1 MFFSPFLKKVSRS
14 WGAIMLF
21 LFCLLTSARAQV
33 IDVRE
38 GLTSAA
44 SSAGLNTNQSL
55 ALTVGLVFQKI
66 LGLLGLILLI
76 LFVAGGLM
84 WMTSGG
90 STDKIK
96 KARGLLTSAVIGMI
110 LVIAAYAL
118 TDLVIGSIEEAIITT

>member
-1 MFFSPFLKKVSRS
+1 MFFCRFREKVSRL
-14 WGAIMLF
+14 WGAMMF
-21 LFCLLTSARAQV
+21 FFFCLMTPAQA
-33 IDVRE
+33 INIRE

-55 ALTVGLVFQKI
+55 ALTVGLVFQKV
-66 LGLLGLILLI
+66 LGVLGLILLV

-96 KARGLLTSAVIGMI
+96 KARGLLINAVIGMV
-110 LVIAAYAL
+110 LVILAYAL
-118 TDLVIGSIEEAIITT
+118 TDLVIGGIEKAIITN